1 MDADLAHWEQIGVA
15 AVAASR
21 DARLR
26 PQVVRAWGLKVG
38 PDGASATICV
48 GAARDSQTLANLQ
61 DNGAISVTMVVPSTY
76 RMIQMKGHVTAVAEP
91 SAEQLARVD
100 AHAAAFAEEVRPM
113 GLSAEQAR
121 RFLGSD
127 LVAVTFSVH
136 EVYDQ
141 TPGPGAG
148 ARL

>member
-1 MDADLAHWEQIGVA
+1 
-15 AVAASR
+15 VAASR

-38 PDGASATICV
+38 LDGASATICV

-76 RMIQMKGHVTAVAEP
+76 RMIQMKGQVISVAEP
-91 SAEQLARVD
+91 SAEQLARVE

-121 RFLGSD
+121 RFLSSD
-127 LVAVTFSVH
+127 LVAVSFSVH
-136 EVYDQ
+136 EIYDQ